1 MANIRII
8 PIEHGAEMF
17 VLQVTRKEAG
27 EVITD
32 LARQLADNHMG
43 SSTLGFA
50 HIIEEGK
57 PDRRGHF
64 IVILDQEEAE
74 RNARRE

>member
-1 MANIRII
+1 MTNIRII
-8 PIEHGAEMF
+8 PIEKGAEMF
-17 VLQVTRKEAG
+17 VLQVTRKVAG
-27 EVITD
+27 EIIAD

-50 HIIEEGK
+50 HIIEESK

-64 IVILDQEEAE
+64 NVILDQNE
-74 RNARRE
+74 RE